1 VIKDREPDLRRHPR
15 VGIAWRVTVEVQG
28 QIYQL
33 ETVNLSRLAA
43 KLTAGD
49 LRPSPG
55 TPAQLHFHPP
65 HGEPLDVEAV
75 VWRTD
80 PDGTVFFFIGLG
92 VYDSAQ
98 AAEEKGT

>member
-1 VIKDREPDLRRHPR
+1 M
-15 VGIAWRVTVEVQG
+15 TVDVQG

-49 LRPSPG
+49 LRPKPG
-55 TPAQLHFHPP
+55 TCVQLHFHPP
-65 HGEPLDVEAV
+65 RGEPLDGEAV

-80 PDGTVFFFIGLG
+80 PDGTVFFFIGLDA
-92 VYDSAQ
+92 YDSAQ
-98 AAEEKGT
+98 VSEEVGT